1 MESRSTPPRTAPSP
15 ASQESE
21 QSAEYVELHCLSDFS
36 FGRGAS
42 SAGELFERAQR
53 QGYRALAITDEC
65 SLAGIVRGLEAS
77 RATGLR
83 MIVGSEVAVEAEG
96 DTPLKLVLLVE
107 NREGYT
113 SLCRLITQGR
123 RRSSKGEYRLV
134 REDLADLPGLLAL
147 WIP

>member
-1 MESRSTPPRTAPSP
+1 MKSP
-15 ASQESE
+15 D
-21 QSAEYVELHCLSDFS
+21 YVELHCLSDFS

-53 QGYRALAITDEC
+53 QGYRALAVTDEC

-83 MIVGSEVAVEAEG
+83 MIVGSEVTVDAQG

-113 SLCRLITQGR
+113 SLSRLVTQGR
-123 RRSSKGEYRLV
+123 RRSTKGEYRLV

-147 WIP
+147 WIPDARMAFEDGAWLRQRFD